1 MKNYPSLRQFQYLLA
16 LEKTRNFRKAALECN
31 ITQPTLSAAIKEME
45 NILGLPV
52 LDRGQ
57 HKKLIFTPFGQ
68 EVLKTAKNL
77 MPALD
82 NLMVKAEETRQPLSG
97 PLRLGVIPTVA
108 PYLLPNILPKLQKTF
123 PKIEWQIIEAMS
135 ANLITKMNDGELD
148 LALLAFPYE
157 TPGLAQKTFFEEP
170 FICAAPKSVFKE
182 TQKLTLRDLD
192 DHKLLLLEDGHCLR
206 DHALSACKL
215 QTKQD
220 ERALSATSLQ
230 TLIQMV
236 AQGYGITLLPK
247 MVVEHGA
254 LPKKIDLHAFKRP
267 IPSRK
272 IGVIWRGSAPHI
284 STLRAVIQILEKIM
298 Q

>member
-68 EVLKTAKNL
+68 EVLASAKTL
-77 MPALD
+77 IPTLD
-82 NLMVKAEETRQPLSG
+82 TLITKAEQKRQPLSG
-97 PLRLGVIPTVA
+97 PFRLGVIPTVA
-108 PYLLPNILPKLQKTF
+108 PYYLPNILPKLQKAF
-123 PKIEWQIIEAMS
+123 PKIEWQITEGMS
-135 ANLITKMNDGELD
+135 ADLVTKMNDGDLD
-148 LALLAFPYE
+148 LAIIAFPYE
-157 TPGLAQKTFFEEP
+157 TPDLNQKVFFDEE
-170 FICAAPKSVFKE
+170 FICAAPKGVFKSNK
-182 TQKLTLRDLD
+182 KLSLKDLD
-192 DHKLLLLEDGHCLR
+192 KKDLLLLQDGHCLR
-206 DHALSACKL
+206 DHALSVCKL

-272 IGVIWRGSAPHI
+272 IGVIWRGSAPQI
-284 STLRAVIQILEKIM
+284 STIQAVIQKI
-298 Q
+298 